1 MVLALNV
8 SVYFCKLLP
17 LHMNGNLPV
26 GIGMHVFAM
35 ICDLIAAFKTRLAA
49 TVTCQQ
55 FFTACSYG
63 RPDLACLVLSILLVQ
78 LFAFALVAWTITKV
92 YESYACPTH
101 LWNIQFGCVD
111 DLSDTF

>member
-35 ICDLIAAFKTRLAA
+35 ICDLIRTLMTTTTMTRARRIRRRREHVQNMYSRTGPGHATLLTGAFTFVQAQSMRHDRQK
-49 TVTCQQ
+49 
-55 FFTACSYG
+55 
-63 RPDLACLVLSILLVQ
+63 LVQ
-78 LFAFALVAWTITKV
+78 PLADQRLCG
-92 YESYACPTH
+92 Y
-101 LWNIQFGCVD
+101 
-111 DLSDTF
+111 

>member
-1 MVLALNV
+1 MAFETLSIYGKAKIMVAL
-8 SVYFCKLLP
+8 SL
-17 LHMNGNLPV
+17 
-26 GIGMHVFAM
+26 GMG
-35 ICDLIAAFKTRLAA
+35 CAAFKTRLAA